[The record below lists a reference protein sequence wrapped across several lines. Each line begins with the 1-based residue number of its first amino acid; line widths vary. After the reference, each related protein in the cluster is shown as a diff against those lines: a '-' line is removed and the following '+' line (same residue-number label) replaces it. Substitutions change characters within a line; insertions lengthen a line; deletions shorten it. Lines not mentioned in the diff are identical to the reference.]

1 MKHKVNLLV
10 ILLLLLLLI
19 AGLLSLFISKQE
31 PGSGQ
36 QAPVFTPSPS
46 VAVSETG
53 EQTSINEN
61 SVFTKK
67 DDVALYVHTYGKLP
81 GNFITKD
88 EARALGWEG
97 GDLRPYAKDKAIG
110 GDRFM
115 NFEGLLP
122 KKKGRLYYE
131 ADIDTLN
138 KPSRG
143 AKRLVFSNDGL
154 IYYTEDHYESFT
166 LLYGGD

>member
-1 MKHKVNLLV
+1 MKRKPNLLV
-10 ILLLLLLLI
+10 ILLLVI
-19 AGLLSLFISKQE
+19 AVLLSLFISKQK

-46 VAVSETG
+46 IAASETG
-53 EQTSINEN
+53 EPSSIDEKGIY
-61 SVFTKK
+61 TKK

-81 GNFITKD
+81 GNFIAKD

-122 KKKGRLYYE
+122 KKKGRVYYE

-143 AKRLVFSNDGL
+143 KKRLVFSNDGL
-154 IYYTEDHYESFT
+154 IYYTDDHYESFT

>member
-1 MKHKVNLLV
+1 MKRKPNLLV
-10 ILLLLLLLI
+10 IVLLLI
-19 AGLLSLFISKQE
+19 AGLFSLFISKQK

-46 VAVSETG
+46 IAVSETS
-53 EQTSINEN
+53 EPSSIDKHGIY
-61 SVFTKK
+61 TKK
-67 DDVALYVHTYGKLP
+67 DDVALYVYTYGKLP
-81 GNFITKD
+81 ENFITKD
-88 EARALGWEG
+88 EARSLGWEG
-97 GDLRPYAKDKAIG
+97 GDLRPFARDKAIG

-122 KKKGRLYYE
+122 VKKGRVYYE

-154 IYYTEDHYESFT
+154 IY
-166 LLYGGD
+166 